1 MALCSWCNKYMPD
14 ERLELYPTCKDCTN
28 EKPYFAAQVFEH
40 KTAGYAVLIKGKNT
54 EGIRQA
60 QNANKRK
67 R

>member
-1 MALCSWCNKYMPD
+1 MALCSWCQKSMPD
-14 ERLELYPTCKDCTN
+14 ERLELYSTCKDCTN
-28 EKPYFAAQVFEH
+28 EKPYFGVSVYPH
-40 KTAGYAVLIKGKNT
+40 KTGGHAVLIKGNNS

>member
-1 MALCSWCNKYMPD
+1 MAQCDWCHKYMPD
-14 ERLELYPTCKDCTN
+14 ERLELYVTCKDCTN

-40 KTAGYAVLIKGKNT
+40 KTAGYAVLIKGGDK
-54 EGIRQA
+54 ESIRQA